1 MTFGQSISRC
11 FSKYCTFTGRA
22 SRSEYWWWILFTAII
37 GLLFGIPSGLQSIHE
52 SSPSGLP
59 VISYIV
65 SAVLF
70 LPSLGVLFRRLHDTG
85 KSGWWYHNTYRILL
99 SAISDIS
106 QPIWECSGIAFFY
119 TRVVLTKKIFVF

>member
-65 SAVLF
+65 SALLF

-85 KSGWWYHNTYRILL
+85 KSGWWWLIGFIPVVGTIIL
-99 SAISDIS
+99 IVFCCQPS
-106 QPIWECSGIAFFY
+106 QAFPNQY
-119 TRVVLTKKIFVF
+119 GSVPE

>member
-85 KSGWWYHNTYRILL
+85 KSGWWWLIGFIPVVGTIIL
-99 SAISDIS
+99 IVFCCQPS
-106 QPIWECSGIAFFY
+106 QTFPNQYGSVPE
-119 TRVVLTKKIFVF
+119 

>member
-85 KSGWWYHNTYRILL
+85 KSGWWWLIGFIPVVGTIIL
-99 SAISDIS
+99 IVFCCQPS
-106 QPIWECSGIAFFY
+106 QTFSNQYGGMPE
-119 TRVVLTKKIFVF
+119 

>member
-85 KSGWWYHNTYRILL
+85 KSGWWWLIGFIPVIGTIIL
-99 SAISDIS
+99 IVFCCQPS
-106 QPIWECSGIAFFY
+106 QTFPNQYGGVPE
-119 TRVVLTKKIFVF
+119 

>member
-70 LPSLGVLFRRLHDTG
+70 FPSLGVLFRRLHDTG
-85 KSGWWYHNTYRILL
+85 KSGWWWLIGFIPVVGTIIL
-99 SAISDIS
+99 IVFCCQPS
-106 QPIWECSGIAFFY
+106 QTFPNQYGGVPE
-119 TRVVLTKKIFVF
+119 

>member
-65 SAVLF
+65 SALLF

-85 KSGWWYHNTYRILL
+85 KSGWWWLIGFIPVVGTIIL
-99 SAISDIS
+99 IVFCCQPS
-106 QPIWECSGIAFFY
+106 QAFLNQY
-119 TRVVLTKKIFVF
+119 GSVPE

>member
-85 KSGWWYHNTYRILL
+85 KSGWWWLIGFIPVVGTIIL
-99 SAISDIS
+99 IIFCCQPS
-106 QPIWECSGIAFFY
+106 QTFPNQYGGVPE
-119 TRVVLTKKIFVF
+119 

>member
-37 GLLFGIPSGLQSIHE
+37 GILFGIPSGLQSIHE

-85 KSGWWYHNTYRILL
+85 KSGWWWLIGFIPVVGTIIL
-99 SAISDIS
+99 IVFCCQPS
-106 QPIWECSGIAFFY
+106 QTFPNQYGSVPE
-119 TRVVLTKKIFVF
+119 

>member
-37 GLLFGIPSGLQSIHE
+37 GILFGIPSGLQSIHE

-85 KSGWWYHNTYRILL
+85 KSGWWWLIGFIPVVGTIIL
-99 SAISDIS
+99 IVFCCQPS
-106 QPIWECSGIAFFY
+106 QTFPNQYGGVPE
-119 TRVVLTKKIFVF
+119 

>member
-65 SAVLF
+65 SALLF

-85 KSGWWYHNTYRILL
+85 KSGWWWLIGFIPVVGTIIL
-99 SAISDIS
+99 IVFCCQPS
-106 QPIWECSGIAFFY
+106 QTFPNQYGSVPE
-119 TRVVLTKKIFVF
+119 

>member
-85 KSGWWYHNTYRILL
+85 KSGWWWLIGFIPVVGTIILVVFCCQP
-99 SAISDIS
+99 S
-106 QPIWECSGIAFFY
+106 QTFPNQYGSVPE
-119 TRVVLTKKIFVF
+119 

>member
-37 GLLFGIPSGLQSIHE
+37 GLLFGISSGLQSIHE

-85 KSGWWYHNTYRILL
+85 KSGWWWLIGFIPVVGTIIL
-99 SAISDIS
+99 IVFCCQPS
-106 QPIWECSGIAFFY
+106 QTFPNQYGSVPE
-119 TRVVLTKKIFVF
+119 

>member
-85 KSGWWYHNTYRILL
+85 KSGWWWLIGFIPVLGTIIL
-99 SAISDIS
+99 IVFCCQPS
-106 QPIWECSGIAFFY
+106 QTFPNQYGSVPE
-119 TRVVLTKKIFVF
+119 